1 MIRKIGAALAIAAG
15 ALAAA
20 GFAAPAQAAT
30 QGDKIIDLGEVV
42 VWKDQNFVGQFYDF
56 GPTSPTVYPSV
67 PSFET
72 CSNLTGWFVNSD
84 ETTRK
89 PEATEAGLKFEPA
102 DLIHH
107 NVTGVT
113 TDNIS
118 PGTFTANPAPGQDSF
133 FSVEVINT
141 DGTGYG
147 TLRWNTTT
155 SKWNM
160 VANNGTFYEN
170 TSATAVVNAA
180 GKSHT
185 VVRFGV
191 GFTLNPPGTVTTT
204 VSAVIFNG
212 TTYSLTCPTPSFG
225 TAPTTT
231 PIDNNTSSIVNYS
244 TSTVRAYA
252 DANYTGSSI
261 LLLPYGSP
269 TSGGNSY
276 AYTSLGSLD
285 NQLSSHRP

>member
-1 MIRKIGAALAIAAG
+1 MIRKFGAALAIAAG
-15 ALAAA
+15 AFAAI
-20 GFAAPAQAAT
+20 GVAAPAQAA

-42 VWKDQNFVGQFYDF
+42 VWKDQAFTGQFYDF
-56 GPTSPTVYPSV
+56 GTTSPTTYPSA

-72 CSNLTGWFVNSD
+72 CSNLAGWFVNPD

-102 DLIHH
+102 DLIHR

-113 TDNIS
+113 TETLT
-118 PGTFTANPAPGQDSF
+118 PGTFAAIPAPGQPSF
-133 FSVEVINT
+133 FSVEV
-141 DGTGYG
+141 DGGVAGSYG
-147 TLRWNTTT
+147 TLRYNPTNN
-155 SKWNM
+155 KWSM
-160 VANNGTFYEN
+160 VANMGTFYED
-170 TSATAVVNAA
+170 TSPTVVVTQA

-191 GFTLNPPGTVTTT
+191 GFTLNPPGTVTTV
-204 VSAVIFNG
+204 VSSVTFNG
-212 TTYSLTCPTPSFG
+212 TTYSLTCPTPAFG
-225 TAPTTT
+225 TAPNQT

-244 TSTVRAYA
+244 TSSVRAYA
-252 DANYTGSSI
+252 NANYTGSSI

-276 AYTSLGSLD
+276 GYSSLGSLD